1 MPVKLGVPKGFGGLV
16 DSVATPVHATG
27 VGLVQ
32 YGVMRSSQN
41 REEQGAPQGGDRFK
55 EIVRKMT
62 DWVKQYV

>member
-1 MPVKLGVPKGFGGLV
+1 
-16 DSVATPVHATG
+16 

-41 REEQGAPQGGDRFK
+41 RDEQAFVQGSDRFK
-55 EIVRKMT
+55 EILRKMT

>member
-1 MPVKLGVPKGFGGLV
+1 V

-41 REEQGAPQGGDRFK
+41 REEQGAAQGGDRFK